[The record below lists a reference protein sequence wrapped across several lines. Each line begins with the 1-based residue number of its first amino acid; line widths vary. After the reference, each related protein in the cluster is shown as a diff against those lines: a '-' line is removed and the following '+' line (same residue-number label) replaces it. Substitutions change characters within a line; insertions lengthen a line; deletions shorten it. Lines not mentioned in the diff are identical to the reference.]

1 MALEEDKDIF
11 DALLAPFISS
21 TATIETAPVEPKAP
35 ALDLEDEDEVPIEQV
50 VKTSK
55 FSK

>member
-1 MALEEDKDIF
+1 VALEEDKDIF

-21 TATIETAPVEPKAP
+21 TTTVETAPTESA
-35 ALDLEDEDEVPIEQV
+35 ALEIDLEEEEVPIQQV

-55 FSK
+55 FNK